1 MLFHYLAGVTVH
13 YAKLLLTPPWWLHYQ
28 GEIRLHEKLTCI
40 CVCIWV
46 WEVLDSVGA
55 VSMAGLLLCS
65 MYPSTTVF
73 ALMLLLADPFRNW
86 VNFVCLVLQCA
97 GKSIWESIEML
108 VSFCLF
114 SLYQLMQFACC
125 LPVLLQLWYVR
136 TSCKLHSG
144 CSDCLVCSKTP
155 NALMFRLYW
164 MGRALIGFNI
174 VFWNC
179 IRSRCCDNS
188 FFCHCRLPLVLHLA
202 ILPVRHLPLD
212 LTYCLCISDLQ

>member
-1 MLFHYLAGVTVH
+1 M
-13 YAKLLLTPPWWLHYQ
+13 
-28 GEIRLHEKLTCI
+28 
-40 CVCIWV
+40 
-46 WEVLDSVGA
+46 LDSVGA

-164 MGRALIGFNI
+164 MGRALIGFNK

-188 FFCHCRLPLVLHLA
+188 FFLRPIRTPGPQRLKG
-202 ILPVRHLPLD
+202 
-212 LTYCLCISDLQ
+212 TCTISLSCAVMDNGLSLSSSSSSSGSQEPRIV